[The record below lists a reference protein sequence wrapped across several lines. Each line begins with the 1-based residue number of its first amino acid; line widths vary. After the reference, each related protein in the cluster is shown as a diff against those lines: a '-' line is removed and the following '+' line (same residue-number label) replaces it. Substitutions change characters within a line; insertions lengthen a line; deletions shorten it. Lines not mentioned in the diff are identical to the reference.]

1 MRSSGLALA
10 IVAIG
15 QLALGLQRPY
25 QVAAPG
31 YRYEFPR
38 DHFNHPDFQSEWWYY
53 TGNLTASDGHRFG
66 FELTFFRQ
74 AVSRDFVSQS
84 AWDIRDLYLA
94 HLALSDLD
102 GGVFYH
108 AERTNRA
115 GPGIAGGDHSA
126 LRIWNGNW
134 QITWNGAGQT
144 LHAIDEHF
152 SLILQL
158 H

>member
-38 DHFNHPDFQSEWWYY
+38 DHFNHPDFQTEWWYY

-74 AVSRDFVSQS
+74 GTRRDS
-84 AWDIRDLYLA
+84 ANDGVWDIADIYIA
-94 HLALSDLD
+94 HRACRSGRQGLLPLRASKPGRARHRGSRPGLRPNL
-102 GGVFYH
+102 
-108 AERTNRA
+108 ER
-115 GPGIAGGDHSA
+115 
-126 LRIWNGNW
+126 
-134 QITWNGAGQT
+134 
-144 LHAIDEHF
+144 E
-152 SLILQL
+152 
-158 H
+158 